1 MAKKTFEL
9 AMNQLEQIVQDLESG
24 DMPLEKAIKKFE
36 EGIELSR
43 YCTEKLDESEK
54 RITILMKDA
63 AGNVSDMPFAEQ
75 RPDRSEHKLK
85 IED

>member
-9 AMNQLEQIVQDLESG
+9 AMKQLEQIVQDLESG

-36 EGIELSR
+36 EGIQLSK

-54 RITILMKDA
+54 RITILMQDA
-63 AGNVSDMPFAEQ
+63 TGNVSDMPFGEP
-75 RPDRSEHKLK
+75 RENELK
-85 IED
+85 IEN